1 MPGPLPVVGDA
12 WPLLRDPIG
21 FLSSLPSRGD
31 LAPLRLGPMPVSV
44 VCTPGLAQQVLRDD
58 RTFDKGGPFFDR
70 IRDLLGEAV
79 ATCPHSQH
87 RRLRRLVQPA
97 FRDEQLRRYQP
108 VMRAEAE
115 RLAASWSDGQSIDVM
130 AATMA
135 YTTRLALRTLFSV
148 SLTKERLDAA
158 VSDIE
163 TWVAGVPRQMLLPPG
178 AGHLPLPA
186 NRRYREAITGLRAT
200 IADAVEE
207 RRGRAFDTQEP
218 DLLASLIIAQ
228 DSEDPSGRLN
238 DTELINNAATFLA
251 AGTET
256 SATALAWMFHLLA
269 LHPHVQRDLRTEIAG
284 QEEHTDAAD
293 RPGHDDGS
301 LCHRVV
307 LEALRLH
314 APAWLLTRTVTEYT
328 ALDGIPRATG
338 ATVAYSPYV
347 LHRNAAYFP
356 DPQAFRPDR
365 WTDWTP
371 EPGTFLTFGGG
382 PRSCVGHRFAMLE
395 LTAALRAVAAAWELE
410 PLDAGPPR
418 PRLGATLAPG
428 GLRLR
433 VRARA
438 NSGGQQGPLHS

>member
-1 MPGPLPVVGDA
+1 MPGTLPIVGDA

-21 FLSSLPSRGD
+21 FLAGLPHRGD
-31 LAPLRLGPMPVSV
+31 LARLRLGPVPVSV

-70 IRDLLGEAV
+70 MRDLLGEAV
-79 ATCPHSQH
+79 ATCPHGRH

-97 FRDEQLRRYQP
+97 FRDEQLRRYRP

-115 RLAASWSDGQSIDVM
+115 RLADSWSDGQRVDVM

-148 SLTKERLDAA
+148 SLTEERLDAA

-163 TWVAGVPRQMLLPPG
+163 TWVAGVPLQMLLPPG
-178 AGHLPLPA
+178 AGRLPLPA
-186 NRRYREAITGLRAT
+186 NRHYRDAIAGLRTT

-207 RRGRAFDTQEP
+207 RRGRLLDAEEP
-218 DLLASLIIAQ
+218 DLLASLIVAQ
-228 DSEDPSGRLN
+228 DSEDRRGRLSG
-238 DTELINNAATFLA
+238 TELIDHAATFLA

-256 SATALAWMFHLLA
+256 SATALAWTFHLLA
-269 LHPHVQRDLRTEIAG
+269 HHPRVQRDLRAELTG
-284 QEEHTDAAD
+284 QEERAAD

-307 LEALRLH
+307 LEALRLYP
-314 APAWLLTRTVTEYT
+314 PAWLLTRTVTEHT
-328 ALDGIPRATG
+328 ALDGIPLEKG
-338 ATVAYSPYV
+338 ATVAYSPYP
-347 LHRNAAYFP
+347 LHRDAAHFP
-356 DPQAFRPDR
+356 DPHAFRPDR
-365 WTDWTP
+365 WTGGTP

-382 PRSCVGHRFAMLE
+382 PRSCVGHRFAVLE
-395 LTAALRAVAAAWELE
+395 LAAALRAVVTAWDLE
-410 PLDAGPPR
+410 PLGAGPPR

-433 VRARA
+433 VCARR
-438 NSGGQQGPLHS
+438 